1 MNLLNVTTNPFRKW
15 NAGKILLLDSIAFLL
30 VWLTPVISHLI
41 GFPFYMIE
49 PMRFMVILS
58 VAYTSRGNSYLL
70 ALTLPMFSW
79 VVSGH
84 PEFYKTLVMTAELVL
99 NVFLFYYLVKRIDS
113 VFLSML
119 ISIVVSKIFCYA
131 LYLVFFSI
139 MFIEEEAEPV
149 FLMAQVITTVL
160 FSSYVSIILQKKKL
174 QT

>member
-1 MNLLNVTTNPFRKW
+1 MNLLNIASNPFRKW
-15 NAGKILLLDSIAFLL
+15 NSGKILLLDSIAFLF
-30 VWLTPVISHLI
+30 VWLTLVISHLI

-58 VAYTSRGNSYLL
+58 IVYASRGNSYLL
-70 ALTLPMFSW
+70 ALTLPLFSW

-84 PEFYKTLVMTAELVL
+84 PEFFKTLVMTAELVL

-113 VFLSML
+113 VFLSMV

-149 FLMAQVITTVL
+149 FLIAQVITTVL
-160 FSSYVSIILQKKKL
+160 FSSYVSIILQKKKS

>member
-1 MNLLNVTTNPFRKW
+1 
-15 NAGKILLLDSIAFLL
+15 
-30 VWLTPVISHLI
+30 
-41 GFPFYMIE
+41 MIE
-49 PMRFMVILS
+49 PMRFMVVLS
-58 VAYTSRGNSYLL
+58 IAYVSRSNSYLL

-113 VFLSML
+113 VFLSMV

-149 FLMAQVITTVL
+149 FLIAQVITTVL

>member
-1 MNLLNVTTNPFRKW
+1 
-15 NAGKILLLDSIAFLL
+15 
-30 VWLTPVISHLI
+30 
-41 GFPFYMIE
+41 
-49 PMRFMVILS
+49 
-58 VAYTSRGNSYLL
+58 
-70 ALTLPMFSW
+70 
-79 VVSGH
+79 
-84 PEFYKTLVMTAELVL
+84 MTAELVL

-113 VFLSML
+113 VFLSMV

-149 FLMAQVITTVL
+149 FLIAQVITTVL

>member
-1 MNLLNVTTNPFRKW
+1 MSLLNLTSNPFRNW
-15 NAGKILLLDSIAFLL
+15 NSGKILLLDSIAFLF

-49 PMRFMVILS
+49 PMRFMVVLS
-58 VAYTSRGNSYLL
+58 IAHASRGNSYLL
-70 ALTLPMFSW
+70 ALTLPLFSW

-84 PEFYKTLVMTAELVL
+84 PEFYKMLVMTTEIIA
-99 NVFLFYYLVKRIDS
+99 NVFLFYYLVRRIDS
-113 VFLSML
+113 VLLSMI

-149 FLMAQVITTVL
+149 FLIAQIITTVL